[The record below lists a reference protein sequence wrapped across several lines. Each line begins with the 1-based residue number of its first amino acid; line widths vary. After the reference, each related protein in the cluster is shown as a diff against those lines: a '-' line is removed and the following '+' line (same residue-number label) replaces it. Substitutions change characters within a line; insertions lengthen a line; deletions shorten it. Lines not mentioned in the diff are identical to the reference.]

1 MLRIYRPAVALTVIL
16 CAWTLDSAT
25 AQAQSGRSP
34 RTLFQTAPWPEF
46 RSQRRTGIRQQRPL
60 PARQVTHASQ
70 SSIRH
75 AAASQPTAGT
85 AVPITRGYPN
95 LGAPMYPY
103 PRQNVPHQ
111 MGGNVITNQAFY
123 PQEMLYPHEYRAM
136 YPPFY
141 YRVEGHFAM
150 MPFGMWSKERWTLQ
164 GTDVRVK
171 YRSHYAPFSGFK
183 PPVLR

>member
-1 MLRIYRPAVALTVIL
+1 
-16 CAWTLDSAT
+16 
-25 AQAQSGRSP
+25 
-34 RTLFQTAPWPEF
+34 
-46 RSQRRTGIRQQRPL
+46 
-60 PARQVTHASQ
+60 
-70 SSIRH
+70 
-75 AAASQPTAGT
+75 
-85 AVPITRGYPN
+85 
-95 LGAPMYPY
+95 MYPY

-111 MGGNVITNQAFY
+111 VGGNVITNQAFY

-141 YRVEGHFAM
+141 YRVEGHFSM